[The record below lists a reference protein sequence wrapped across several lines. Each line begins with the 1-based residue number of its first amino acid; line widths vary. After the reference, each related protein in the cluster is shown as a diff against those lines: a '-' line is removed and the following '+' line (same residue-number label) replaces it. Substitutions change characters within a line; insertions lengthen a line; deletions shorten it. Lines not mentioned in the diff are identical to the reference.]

1 MEDHEDIDERTEGF
15 DGKSTATTVTVM
27 IWITKVAD
35 EGVRVRAT
43 QPHDV
48 VRDGTGPDVHI
59 DLHVAFAYYSDSDND
74 E

>member
-1 MEDHEDIDERTEGF
+1 
-15 DGKSTATTVTVM
+15 M

-48 VRDGTGPDVHI
+48 VCDGTGPDVHI
-59 DLHVAFAYYSDSDND
+59 DLHVALAYYSDGDND